1 MQVIKFGGT
10 SIGNPEQIRIA
21 LSIIDFNKDNIVV
34 LSAFSGVTATLCEFI
49 RQANNSDFDTCKKKK
64 KKIEDKHISF
74 TNELLQSSSITKIA
88 LNQISKSIHLLEKFI
103 SRRINS
109 INEKEILAQGEL
121 LSAKIIYLY
130 LLEREIDVA
139 LLPALNFMRLNSKK
153 DPDLTLIKKR
163 LSSELKKY
171 TECRLFLTNGFI
183 CKNHRNKVDNLGRG
197 GSDYTATIIGNVI
210 NASVVEIWTDI
221 DGLHNNDPRFVDN
234 TQAIRNISYNEAC
247 ELAYFG
253 AKILHPS
260 SITPAQSA
268 NIPLIIKNTLN
279 PNDKGTVISE
289 YTIPKAIK
297 AISAKDDISTIKVKS
312 GRMMQ
317 AYGFLRKVFE
327 IFEKYETP
335 VDMLTTSE
343 ISVAMTID
351 NNEYLDKIK
360 TELQTLGEVEIETNQ
375 SIICVVGDFSK
386 NNNKLIQLIL
396 DALVDIP
403 VQMISFGASN
413 INISLVVDAKD
424 KVETLNILN
433 HILQNELCLTEIQ

>member
-49 RQANNSDFDTCKKKK
+49 RQANNSDFDTCKLLI

-413 INISLVVDAKD
+413 INISLVVDAKN